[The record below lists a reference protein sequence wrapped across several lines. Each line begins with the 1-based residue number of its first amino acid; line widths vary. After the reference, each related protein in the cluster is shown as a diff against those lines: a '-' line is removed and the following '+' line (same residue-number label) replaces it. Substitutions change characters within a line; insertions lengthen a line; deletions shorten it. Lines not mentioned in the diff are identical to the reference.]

1 MVCGFNTAYQY
12 HLRSG
17 RNPYQLE
24 KQMNEP
30 KRVPKLVQ
38 IAYGKR
44 GLFALDCDGQLWFL
58 DIDGWKR
65 VAVQLAEDH

>member
-1 MVCGFNTAYQY
+1 MEEQ
-12 HLRSG
+12 
-17 RNPYQLE
+17 
-24 KQMNEP
+24 